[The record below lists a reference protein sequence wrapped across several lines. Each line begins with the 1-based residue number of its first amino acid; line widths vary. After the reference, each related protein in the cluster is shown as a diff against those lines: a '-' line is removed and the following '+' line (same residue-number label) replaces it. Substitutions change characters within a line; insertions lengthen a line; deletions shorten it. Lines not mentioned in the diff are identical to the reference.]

1 MLHQHLIHR
10 IQNDNKFIS
19 CVSDHTPVFID
30 TDHTPVFIEDIL
42 QDSCDIDKRI
52 ISSDMPMIAIE
63 VSKTLFYGNLEQK
76 MVDIYIIKGDNLI
89 DR

>member
-19 CVSDHTPVFID
+19 CVS
-30 TDHTPVFIEDIL
+30 DHTPVFIEDIL